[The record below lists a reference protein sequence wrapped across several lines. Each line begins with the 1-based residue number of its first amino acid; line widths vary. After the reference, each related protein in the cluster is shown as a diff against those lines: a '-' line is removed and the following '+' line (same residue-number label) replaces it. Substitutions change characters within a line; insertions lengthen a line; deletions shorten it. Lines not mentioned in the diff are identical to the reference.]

1 MLGFQA
7 AYARRGIKLELGEWL
22 ALGYQFRISLR
33 PRSWHWATRASGH
46 ECQFPPP
53 EPSAR

>member
-7 AYARRGIKLELGEWL
+7 ADARRGICLELGEWL

-33 PRSWHWATRASGH
+33 RRS
-46 ECQFPPP
+46 
-53 EPSAR
+53 

>member
-7 AYARRGIKLELGEWL
+7 AYARRGIKLERGEWL

-33 PRSWHWATRASGH
+33 PRSWHCATRALGQSTKSL
-46 ECQFPPP
+46 P
-53 EPSAR
+53 R